1 LPVVLFAE
9 NAEPILAVDEE
20 LAGLEEGIL
29 EDLVVDLLGNLGFLG
44 LSDSLDLF
52 VLLAIH

>member
-1 LPVVLFAE
+1 M
-9 NAEPILAVDEE
+9 AVDEE
-20 LAGLEEGIL
+20 LAGLKEGIL